1 MVFNA
6 TVVFSMGAVII
17 IVFLIMC
24 LYLPRIVYYYL
35 YYTNKLPD
43 KGIDLQNIQGGG
55 GYGV

>member
-43 KGIDLQNIQGGG
+43 KGIDL
-55 GYGV
+55 